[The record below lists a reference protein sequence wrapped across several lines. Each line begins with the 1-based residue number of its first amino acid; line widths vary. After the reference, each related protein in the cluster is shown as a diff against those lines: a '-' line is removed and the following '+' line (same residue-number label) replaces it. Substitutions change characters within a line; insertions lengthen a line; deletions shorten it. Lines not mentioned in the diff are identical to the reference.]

1 MVIGLFSSCIIVAT
15 ADTYSN
21 HFDISCKNNTSLP
34 ITDWCVKE
42 DNDYTYANSTHNCE
56 IPPNHT
62 DTIENL
68 PRGYYSICISFAQK
82 TQLHPKDYEQTAEIY
97 LDQDVTFDVAQ
108 RKFFG
113 RSAGNN
119 SQTDKESE
127 YVLICSDGNVY
138 PLTPKK
144 K

>member
-1 MVIGLFSSCIIVAT
+1 MVIGLFSSCIIVGVAE
-15 ADTYSN
+15 DYSN
-21 HFDISCKNNTSLP
+21 HYDLSLKNNTSLT

-42 DNDYTYANSTHNCE
+42 DNDYTYANSEYNCE

-62 DTIENL
+62 DTIKHL
-68 PRGYYSICISFAQK
+68 KRGYYSICFSFK
-82 TQLHPKDYEQTAEIY
+82 VKNKLHPDDYEETAEIY
-97 LDQDVTFDVAQ
+97 LNQDVYFDLAQ

-119 SQTDKESE
+119 SQTDTESE

-144 K
+144 